1 MTDSLKMRRHCEVLH
16 HSGDKLDEPRPSIRH
31 THRPAVHVREP
42 GGGSE
47 ASAGAPASVN
57 RFPGAA
63 DQRPAGHTE
72 CHPTTSGGLMD
83 EEKIEEMADDAMNS
97 LDEAIEDWSVK
108 DALAFFE
115 FMESNIGFR
124 IRALRED
131 LNR

>member
-1 MTDSLKMRRHCEVLH
+1 
-16 HSGDKLDEPRPSIRH
+16 
-31 THRPAVHVREP
+31 
-42 GGGSE
+42 
-47 ASAGAPASVN
+47 
-57 RFPGAA
+57 
-63 DQRPAGHTE
+63 
-72 CHPTTSGGLMD
+72 MD